1 MQLPSDKTTPSSKL
15 TYVVVENIVD
25 IKSRDYLKYTE
36 NLSSRFIKSSGL
48 SGKIMVNDKMVRL
61 NHRINS
67 KDIIEIHMKTD
78 EHQNIEPEKM
88 DLDVVYDDIDL
99 IVVNKRPGIV
109 VHPTKGYPFGTLANG
124 VSYYFKQ
131 KNEKCIVRLVSRL
144 DMDTSGLIIIAK
156 NQFSHMALARDMQSN
171 DLEVR
176 AMQGKAGQ
184 GSNMEDKTFEKSY
197 MAVVH
202 GNMEN
207 KSGTIDLPIGK
218 SNPENI
224 NNEVIESGQK
234 SITHYEV
241 VESFKNGDLVKVTL
255 ETGRTH
261 QIRVHFSHIGHPLY
275 GDSLYGEAESE
286 YIDRQALHAYKLI
299 IPHPRTGEELILQTK
314 LPEDIENLISKL
326 KLESDK

>member
-1 MQLPSDKTTPSSKL
+1 MLSDKL
-15 TYVVVENIVD
+15 TYVVRANIKD
-25 IKSRDYLKYTE
+25 EKLRDYLKYTE
-36 NLSSRFIKSSGL
+36 SLSGRFIKSSGL
-48 SGKIMVNDKMVRL
+48 TGKITVNNKVAKL

-67 KDIIEIHMKTD
+67 EDIIEIDMKRD

-99 IVVNKRPGIV
+99 IVVNKSPGIV
-109 VHPTKGYPFGTLANG
+109 VHPTRGYPNGTLANG
-124 VSYYFKQ
+124 VLYYFKERG
-131 KNEKCIVRLVSRL
+131 EKCIVRLVSRL

-156 NQFSHMALARDMQSN
+156 NQYSHMALARDMQSKDIQSKDN
-171 DLEVR
+171 DKKD
-176 AMQGKAGQ
+176 AQG
-184 GSNMEDKTFEKSY
+184 KTFEKSY

-202 GNMEN
+202 GNMQN

-218 SNPENI
+218 PDEESI
-224 NNEVIESGQK
+224 NRKVCEEGQR

-275 GDSLYGEAESE
+275 GDSLYGTVESD

-299 IPHPRTGEELILQTK
+299 IPHPRTGEQLIIQSK
-314 LPEDIENLISKL
+314 LPDDINNLVRKL
-326 KLESDK
+326 KAESDI